1 MCMCMDMDIDML
13 CGFCCQHNMYM
24 RLRMPC
30 IMPVPCPCLCP
41 CGAERVP
48 IRRSVGPRS
57 QAAAQRHV
65 TGTHTVV
72 GSAYAAARRL
82 DLDAGGG
89 WIGGARQQPVLVHRA
104 GADRRGRRG
113 SRRSEHRVR
122 PQVERARA
130 VATRRSALAPHPFLR
145 ANALALLLLA
155 FFRRL
160 LVRAERR
167 AIGRAGRA
175 RRRARERRWRR

>member
-1 MCMCMDMDIDML
+1 MLAAHARVGSYVRIDMCMCMDMDMDIDIL
-13 CGFCCQHNMYM
+13 CGLCCQHNMYM
-24 RLRMPC
+24 RMRMPC
-30 IMPVPCPCLCP
+30 IMPMSCPCLCP

-48 IRRSVGPRS
+48 MRRSVGPRS

-72 GSAYAAARRL
+72 GSAYAAARRF

-89 WIGGARQQPVLVHRA
+89 WIGGARQQSVLVHRA

-113 SRRSEHRVR
+113 SRRSEHY
-122 PQVERARA
+122 VERARA
-130 VATRRSALAPHPFLR
+130 VATRRSALAPHAFLR

-155 FFRRL
+155 LFR
-160 LVRAERR
+160 
-167 AIGRAGRA
+167 
-175 RRRARERRWRR
+175 